1 MTIPKIISAEYS
13 LSAHRGDQCPPGG
26 LPEVAFLG
34 RSNVGK
40 STLINSLLGRKKL
53 VRTSSRPGCTRA
65 LNFFL
70 INQRW
75 NFVDLP
81 GFGYAA
87 VSKDLKA
94 SWGPLVLEYLARR
107 ESLAAVVFLQDGR
120 RLPAA
125 EELFLWEFLREQG
138 RRVIPVL
145 TKADKLKR
153 GERSRQLKL
162 FTDALAPLGVD
173 PGERHLVFGPH
184 PGRPGP
190 ALGPAAGLPG
200 GSLTVRAGS
209 SRAHQGAMTMSPSS
223 GGLPGNFPT
232 PTHLNSVCSLTAHWI
247 TGKIIG

>member
-1 MTIPKIISAEYS
+1 MELSAHPGYNKANSGTAGRRFTLMTIPQIISAEYS
-13 LSAHRGDQCPPGG
+13 LSAHRSNQCPPGD

-70 INQRW
+70 INRRW

-87 VSKDLKA
+87 VSKDLRA

-107 ESLAAVVFLQDGR
+107 ESLVAVVLLQDSR
-120 RLPAA
+120 RLPGDD
-125 EELFLWEFLREQG
+125 ELFLWEFLKQHG
-138 RRVIPVL
+138 RRVIPVM

-162 FTDALAPLGVD
+162 LINALAPLGID
-173 PGERHLVFGPH
+173 PGGVIWYSALTREGRDQLWDQLLVC
-184 PGRPGP
+184 
-190 ALGPAAGLPG
+190 LGEA
-200 GSLTVRAGS
+200 
-209 SRAHQGAMTMSPSS
+209 
-223 GGLPGNFPT
+223 
-232 PTHLNSVCSLTAHWI
+232 
-247 TGKIIG
+247 

>member
-70 INQRW
+70 INQCW

-87 VSKDLKA
+87 VPRDLKA

-107 ESLAAVVFLQDGR
+107 ESLAAVVFLQDSR
-120 RLPAA
+120 RLPAG
-125 EELFLWEFLREQG
+125 EELFLWEYLRERG
-138 RRVIPVL
+138 RRVIPVM

-153 GERSRQLKL
+153 GERSRQLKR

-173 PGERHLVFGPH
+173 PGGVIWFSALSREGRDQLWDQLLACLGGP
-184 PGRPGP
+184 
-190 ALGPAAGLPG
+190 
-200 GSLTVRAGS
+200 
-209 SRAHQGAMTMSPSS
+209 
-223 GGLPGNFPT
+223 
-232 PTHLNSVCSLTAHWI
+232 
-247 TGKIIG
+247 